1 MRSKKYYII
10 IFIIASVFAVK
21 TTTGESLRE
30 RRQDQKEIRQ
40 AAQELRNTK
49 VAFDQLICTIDLW
62 HDANLKQD
70 NKMIRKYEATIF
82 ELIRTD
88 LASSRRVVQ
97 QHEAEVH
104 RSAREYNQPHN
115 TRAGRRD
122 DRNDLHDDVQDTCR
136 ASQLLKRKEHLAA
149 SLFRATAFSNKY
161 RLLDDYAEV
170 LRCELGMNRT
180 EIAEDVHEIH
190 EDWVEGP

>member
-1 MRSKKYYII
+1 MRSKRYYI
-10 IFIIASVFAVK
+10 IFIIALVFAVK
-21 TTTGESLRE
+21 ITAGESSWE
-30 RRQDQKEIRQ
+30 RRQDRKEICQ

-49 VAFDQLICTIDLW
+49 VAFDQLICTINLW

-70 NKMIRKYEATIF
+70 NKMIRKYEAAIF

-97 QHEAEVH
+97 QHEAEVR
-104 RSAREYNQPHN
+104 RSAREYNRPYN
-115 TRAGRRD
+115 TRVGSRD
-122 DRNDLHDDVQDTCR
+122 DRNDLHDDVQDHYR

-170 LRCELGMNRT
+170 LRRELGMNRI

-190 EDWVEGP
+190 EGWVEGP